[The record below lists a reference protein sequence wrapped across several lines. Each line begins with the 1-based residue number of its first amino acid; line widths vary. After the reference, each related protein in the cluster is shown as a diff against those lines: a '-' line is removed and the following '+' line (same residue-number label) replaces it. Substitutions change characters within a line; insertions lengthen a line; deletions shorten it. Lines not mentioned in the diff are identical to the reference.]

1 MQELDFKFIGQR
13 IKEVRNEKHLTQEY
27 LARVTDVNVS
37 HISNIE
43 TNKVRVS
50 LTLLI
55 GICNALGITLD
66 YLLEN
71 ELSDV
76 EVEFSPHGFY
86 SDDTVILYYSPST
99 DVITTDAP
107 TEEPEPDYKAMYEE
121 LKTEYDELLEK
132 YNELIGE

>member
-71 ELSDV
+71 EY
-76 EVEFSPHGFY
+76 H
-86 SDDTVILYYSPST
+86 SPSS
-99 DVITTDAP
+99 V
-107 TEEPEPDYKAMYEE
+107 TEKE
-121 LKTEYDELLEK
+121 LFNTIKEMDNEKLETLLRIAK
-132 YNELIGE
+132 VL